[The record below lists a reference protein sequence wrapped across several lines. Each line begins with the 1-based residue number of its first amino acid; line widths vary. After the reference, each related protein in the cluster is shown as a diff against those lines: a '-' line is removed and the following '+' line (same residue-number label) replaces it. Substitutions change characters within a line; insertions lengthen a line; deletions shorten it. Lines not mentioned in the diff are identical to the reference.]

1 MEEYAYIY
9 KMSEFRTKRHKNP
22 FRVMYYLNPTHGH
35 WVFETREWFDDLVR
49 IEYIKVS
56 KIDKSYVMAFQNNI
70 SIQRDMQFENV
81 LKELQKNK
89 SHESESQDL

>member
-1 MEEYAYIY
+1 
-9 KMSEFRTKRHKNP
+9 
-22 FRVMYYLNPTHGH
+22 MYYLNPTHGH